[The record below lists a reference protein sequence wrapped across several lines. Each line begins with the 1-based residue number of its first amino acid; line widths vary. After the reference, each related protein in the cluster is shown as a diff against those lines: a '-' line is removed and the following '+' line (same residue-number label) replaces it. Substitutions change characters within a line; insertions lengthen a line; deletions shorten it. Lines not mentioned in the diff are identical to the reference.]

1 MVCILDNGTMQM
13 FDNIQQPTPVLTKDK
28 VHFTEIDLMIT
39 KFPIFHPKILYF
51 SKTMRKKV
59 ESFILNGNFI

>member
-39 KFPIFHPKILYF
+39 KFPIIINSY
-51 SKTMRKKV
+51 
-59 ESFILNGNFI
+59 